1 MKFFG
6 TGNVWDARKN
16 KVLVEFKDGVVE
28 TQDPYICSVL
38 KDQGF
43 KYEGRMEAELDEK
56 TKQLNE
62 LKTKVKDL
70 EKSADPKA
78 LNELRLQ
85 IEKSEEKIKLLEE
98 ELAENKRS
106 ADIIREKIVDLGLAK
121 AKDIKDIGLLDLC
134 EIFISKL
141 QGAEEPE
148 DKKGAKKK

>member
-6 TGNVWDARKN
+6 TGNVWDGRAN

-28 TQDPYICSVL
+28 TTDPKVCAIL

-43 KYEGRMEAELDEK
+43 KYEGEMEAELDEK
-56 TKQLNE
+56 TQKINE
-62 LKTKVKDL
+62 LKTKCSQL

-78 LNELRLQ
+78 LEALSTQ
-85 IEKSEEKIKLLEE
+85 IYKSEASIKKLED

-106 ADIIREKIVDLGLAK
+106 ADIIREKVIDLGLAK
-121 AKDIKDIGLLDLC
+121 KKEVKDMPLLDLC

-141 QGAEEPE
+141 QA
-148 DKKGAKKK
+148 DKE